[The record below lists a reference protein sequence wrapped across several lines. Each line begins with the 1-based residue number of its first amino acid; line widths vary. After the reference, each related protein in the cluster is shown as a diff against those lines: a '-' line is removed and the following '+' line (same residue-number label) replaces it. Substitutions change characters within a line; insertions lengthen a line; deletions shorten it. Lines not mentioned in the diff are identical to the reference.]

1 MLQRAWNHD
10 PQSLPFAPYIR
21 THALVSLVQK
31 GLQYHELEQSFDKVS
46 FFCFWVICHAIV
58 HCHFVANPRLE
69 SNVCSLGG
77 KPHLIYPGQLFLW
90 SSLAGFISHA
100 SLVTRS
106 RRCSCSHRARPSS
119 PGVCVAYR
127 WQGWDVARQSRHQR
141 PPDNRGDD
149 DPAQQRENHAQRRS
163 LHH

>member
-46 FFCFWVICHAIV
+46 FFFGSSAMPLFIV
-58 HCHFVANPRLE
+58 TLLQSRLE
-69 SNVCSLGG
+69 SNACSLGG

-90 SSLAGFISHA
+90 PSLAGFISHA

-106 RRCSCSHRARPSS
+106 RRCSCSRCARPSS

-127 WQGWDVARQSRHQR
+127 WQGWDVARQSRHQW

-149 DPAQQRENHAQRRS
+149 DPAQQRENGAQRRS